1 MDSLSGMAV
10 FVQVADAKSFT
21 AAGRQLGVS
30 SSAVGKTIARME
42 ERLAV
47 RLFHRST
54 RSVTL
59 TAEGAL
65 FLERCRSILGEIDA
79 AQSEL
84 SQAASLPRG
93 RLRISLPQLTGL
105 LLPMLNGFMQRHPE
119 IELDIDVSERLVDV
133 VEEGFDLVI
142 RAGRQRDSRLGSR
155 RLWSFRQTLV
165 AAPDYL
171 ARRGVPLV
179 PADLAAHCCLMH
191 KFTNTGLLERWP
203 LQCAGA
209 AGICLPETL
218 TSNTIE
224 AVAYMAEQGR
234 GIAFLPEFMTADA
247 LAAGRLQTVLPTQVE
262 ETLTF
267 WMLWPS
273 SRYGSPKLR
282 AFIDYL
288 SARRANQGV
297 NEYAF
302 VNQSNDILSQ
312 PA

>member
-1 MDSLSGMAV
+1 MDSLSGIAV

-21 AAGRQLGVS
+21 EAGRQLGVS
-30 SSAVGKTIARME
+30 SSAIGKSIARME
-42 ERLAV
+42 ERLSV

-84 SQAASLPRG
+84 SQAAGLPRG

-105 LLPMLNGFMQRHPE
+105 LLPVLNGFMQQHPE
-119 IELDIDVSERLVDV
+119 IELDIDVSERIVDV

-142 RAGRQRDSRLGSR
+142 RVGPQRDSRLGTR
-155 RLWSFRQTLV
+155 KLWSCRQMLV
-165 AAPDYL
+165 AAPSYL
-171 ARRGVPLV
+171 ERRGMPQA

-191 KFTNTGLLERWP
+191 KFTSTGTLERWP
-203 LQCAGA
+203 LHCDSA
-209 AGICLPETL
+209 AGVCLPETL

-234 GIAFLPEFMTADA
+234 GIAFLPEFMVATA
-247 LAAGRLQTVLPTQVE
+247 LESGRLQTVLPQQVE

-267 WMLWPS
+267 WMLWPT
-273 SRYGSPKLR
+273 SRYGSLKLR

-288 SARRANQGV
+288 AGHLHPVADTN
-297 NEYAF
+297 AK
-302 VNQSNDILSQ
+302 
-312 PA
+312 